1 MASRQQL
8 DELRSVVRAKGLR
21 ATPSRLAVFDL
32 LGTSDAPM
40 SHGDV
45 ADRLASQA
53 WDRATIYRNLTDL
66 AEAGLVRRTDVGD
79 HVWRF
84 EVVRDDHDAS
94 AHPHFVCTECG
105 SVECLPEVELA
116 FRRTH
121 DAGRASRG
129 SRTKPPRAVKQ
140 RQVEIQLR
148 GLCDAC
154 Q

>member
-1 MASRQQL
+1 MAQRQSL
-8 DELRSVVRAKGLR
+8 DQLRSQVRAKGLR
-21 ATPSRLAVFDL
+21 ATPSRLAVLEL
-32 LGTSDAPM
+32 LRASEAPM

-45 ADRLASQA
+45 ADRLATQA
-53 WDRATIYRNLTDL
+53 WDRATIYRNLIDL

-84 EVVRDDHDAS
+84 EAVTGDHDAS

-105 SVECLPEVELA
+105 AVECLPEIELA
-116 FRRTH
+116 VRSARN
-121 DAGRASRG
+121 SR
-129 SRTKPPRAVKQ
+129 SKAPRAVKQ
-140 RQVEIQLR
+140 RKVEVHVR

>member
-1 MASRQQL
+1 MAVRQNL
-8 DELRSVVRAKGLR
+8 DELRGQVRAKGLR
-21 ATPSRLAVFDL
+21 ATPSRLAVLDL
-32 LGTSDAPM
+32 LRVSDAPM

-45 ADRLASQA
+45 ADRLANQA

-66 AEAGLVRRTDVGD
+66 SEAGLVRRTDVGD

-84 EVVRDDHDAS
+84 EAVSGDHDAS

-105 SVECLPEVELA
+105 SIECLPEIELSI
-116 FRRTH
+116 RS
-121 DAGRASRG
+121 SRS
-129 SRTKPPRAVKQ
+129 SRNRPPRAVKQ
-140 RQVEIQLR
+140 RQVEVHVR

>member
-1 MASRQQL
+1 MASRQHSL
-8 DELRSVVRAKGLR
+8 DELRGAVRAVGLR
-21 ATPSRLAVFDL
+21 ATPSRLAVLEL
-32 LGTSDAPM
+32 LRSSDTPM

-84 EVVRDDHDAS
+84 EAVNAEHAS
-94 AHPHFVCTECG
+94 GAHPHFVCTECG
-105 SVECLPEVELA
+105 IVECLPELELA
-116 FRRTH
+116 ISRQ
-121 DAGRASRG
+121 ASR
-129 SRTKPPRAVKQ
+129 SKPPRSVKQ
-140 RQVEIQLR
+140 RQVEVHVR

-154 Q
+154 A